1 MSIVPDPPLSA
12 YAPYFRAG
20 VVAVV
25 CQTVDGEP
33 VFGQAAAAEL
43 LRRVWAE
50 MRAPISFELLGW
62 AILPSRVHL
71 LIRPRAGSRPL
82 PLVRHLQRRYEQ
94 AWAQL
99 MGMPGPL
106 VVWAPAISLQRV
118 QDLPD
123 FARILDGIH
132 YAAVAAGLVTR
143 PEDWPHSSYAI
154 WVERRLYKL
163 GWGWAR
169 PERLRSR
176 GPGSHAGSGTAR
188 GGRDVG

>member
-12 YAPYFRAG
+12 YTPHFRAG
-20 VVAVV
+20 LVSVV

-43 LRRVWAE
+43 LHTVLADARDQ
-50 MRAPISFELLGW
+50 MPFELLGW

-71 LIRPRAGSRPL
+71 LLRVRRRPST
-82 PLVRHLQRRYEQ
+82 LVRHLQRRYEQ

-99 MGMPGPL
+99 MGMPGTP
-106 VVWAPAISLQRV
+106 VVWAPEISLQRV
-118 QDLPD
+118 QELPD
-123 FARILDGIH
+123 FARALDRIH
-132 YAAVAAGLVTR
+132 YAAVAAGLVAH

-163 GWGWAR
+163 GWGWTRPAR
-169 PERLRSR
+169 LCSR
-176 GPGSHAGSGTAR
+176 GSGQAG
-188 GGRDVG
+188 